1 MSKPI
6 IFMFSGQGSQYYH
19 MGKELFFQNTVFRR
33 SMLALN
39 DVVYKNVGIS
49 IIDEIYNEDKK
60 RSEPFDRL
68 LYTHPAIFMIE
79 YSLARTLIESG
90 VEPDYVLG
98 ASLGEVTS
106 AAVAG
111 MISIERTIECLL
123 KRAELIEN
131 YCELGG
137 MIAIINNQE
146 LYHQAPIFSLNSEL
160 AAINYSS
167 HFVISGTRNKLIKIE
182 EYLKDR
188 NILFQTLP
196 VRYGF
201 HSSNIDSMESEYKE
215 FLYKSSFKKAKMS
228 VISCLTSGCITE
240 VSPEFFWDVSR
251 QPICFQKTIVELEK
265 KGQFNYID
273 VGPSGTLATFVKKI
287 ISKDSVSQIHD
298 ILTPFSQGIKKIEK
312 LKELFNVTK
321 LS

>member
-1 MSKPI
+1 
-6 IFMFSGQGSQYYH
+6 MFSGQGSQYYH
-19 MGKELFFQNTVFRR
+19 MGKELYFQNNVFRR
-33 SMLALN
+33 WMVTLN
-39 DVVYKNVGIS
+39 DIVYKNVGIS
-49 IIDEIYNEDKK
+49 IIDEIYNENKK
-60 RSEPFDRL
+60 RSEPFDQL

-106 AAVAG
+106 ATVAG
-111 MISIERTIECLL
+111 MISIEKTIECIL

-146 LYHQAPIFSLNSEL
+146 LYHQVPIFTLNSEL
-160 AAINYSS
+160 AAVNYSS

-201 HSSNIDSMESEYKE
+201 HSSNIDSIESEYEK
-215 FLYKSSFKKAKMS
+215 FLYKSSFKKAKIS

-240 VSPEFFWDVSR
+240 VSPQFFWDVSR
-251 QPICFQKTIVELEK
+251 QPIYFQKTILELEK

-287 ISKDSVSQIHD
+287 LNKDSVSQIYD
-298 ILTPFSQGIKKIEK
+298 ILTPFSQGIKKLER

-321 LS
+321 IS